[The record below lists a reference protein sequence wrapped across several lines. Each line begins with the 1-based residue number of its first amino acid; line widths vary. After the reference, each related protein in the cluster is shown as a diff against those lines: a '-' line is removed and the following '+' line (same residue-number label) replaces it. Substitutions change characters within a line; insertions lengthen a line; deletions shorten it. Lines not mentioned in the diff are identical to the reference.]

1 MKKIAIPKE
10 ITIPQEIVTSDEI
23 AARGKIAFPKK
34 IAFTKKITFSK
45 KIAIPAIIVIVAAAA
60 LIVLAFTSDRLPKK
74 ERNFLKLVQIPAENL
89 NVDAGLTLLESGN
102 SLTFGDSVLLSLE
115 NQSHDTLTFP
125 ADYGV
130 RILINDKGSNDWVE
144 LTNLTDY
151 PHVGDRQLLPIGKDS
166 TGEVMFSVFPDT
178 QGLSQPVL
186 IRVVVSGRTTPN
198 GDVESEAVGA
208 YIEFTLSP

>member
-10 ITIPQEIVTSDEI
+10 IAIPTEIAASDEI
-23 AARGKIAFPKK
+23 AVTKKITFPKKIAFPKK
-34 IAFTKKITFSK
+34 IV
-45 KIAIPAIIVIVAAAA
+45 IPAIIIIIAAIA
-60 LIVLAFTSDRLPKK
+60 LIILACTSGRLPKK
-74 ERNFLKLVQIPAENL
+74 DRNFLELVQIPAENL

-130 RILINDKGSNDWVE
+130 RILINDEDSNEWIE

-186 IRVVVSGRTTPN
+186 LRVVVSGRTTPN
-198 GDVESEAVGA
+198 GDAESEAVGA